1 MRDAITVRKLNAY
14 MGTDYRIE
22 DLNDWEQ
29 WRIEQLEAFIDMT
42 TGTPKKSSEQQH
54 VKHD

>member
-1 MRDAITVRKLNAY
+1 